1 MGRTPSG
8 NDEKML
14 KAGVALAKA
23 RGLSGYTVREVCARS
38 KVNLGMFHYYFY
50 SKDNF
55 DREILK
61 SIYADM
67 MESINITLSP
77 QASPRDNVRGIL
89 ISIQKF
95 IEENRV
101 LISSLGG
108 DVLSG
113 NRKTLKFIADNFTKH
128 VEILYGELKRAR
140 RRGELKAGDPCDALL
155 VLMPPVVLPQVLLGL
170 LCRLKVDL
178 SFKIKSAGLG
188 LAIDKNASRRI
199 DLLLDTI
206 FKEKK

>member
-1 MGRTPSG
+1 MGRVPSG

-23 RGLSGYTVREVCARS
+23 RGLNGYTVREVCARS
-38 KVNLGMFHYYFY
+38 KVNLGMFHYYFG

-55 DREILK
+55 DMAILK

-77 QASPRDNVRGIL
+77 QASPRENVRGIL
-89 ISIQKF
+89 ISIHGF
-95 IEENRV
+95 IKENRV

-128 VEILYGELKRAR
+128 VEILYGELKRAKA
-140 RRGELKAGDPCDALL
+140 RGELKGGDPCDALL
-155 VLMPPVVLPQVLLGL
+155 ILMPPVVLPQVLLGL
-170 LCRLKVDL
+170 FFRLKVDF
-178 SFKIKSAGLG
+178 SFKIKSSGLG
-188 LAIDKNASRRI
+188 LAVDRGALRRI
-199 DLLLDTI
+199 DLLIDTV
-206 FKEKK
+206 FKGKK

>member
-23 RGLSGYTVREVCARS
+23 RGLGGYTVREVCARS
-38 KVNLGMFHYYFY
+38 EVNLGMFHYYFY

-77 QASPRDNVRGIL
+77 QASPRENVRGIL
-89 ISIQKF
+89 ISIQEF

-128 VEILYGELKRAR
+128 VEILCGEVNRAQD
-140 RRGELKAGDPCDALL
+140 RGEL
-155 VLMPPVVLPQVLLGL
+155 
-170 LCRLKVDL
+170 
-178 SFKIKSAGLG
+178 
-188 LAIDKNASRRI
+188 
-199 DLLLDTI
+199 
-206 FKEKK
+206 